1 MESTMRSNCQCH
13 LGWISLFLVT
23 LCSANLRA
31 QRIENILYIIADDL
45 KASVLNCYGDLR
57 CQTPNIDRLA
67 AQGMVFQH
75 AYSQGVVCAPSRPS
89 LMFSRYGKI
98 DRKKL
103 VSFPQFFKAKG
114 WYTARVSKI
123 YHMAVPRDIVQGT
136 NGVDHEPSWS
146 ERFNMKAAEESSPGA
161 YACLSQNVF
170 KTELTDRQG
179 AGTRHRMYV
188 SVKTPGEGQDQPDY
202 MAADKAIKLMRQ
214 HKDKPFVLAVG
225 FVRPHYPM
233 VAPES
238 HFAPYDWSTIT
249 MPERREGDWDDIP
262 RQSIPKSTSQSC
274 GIDRYPDNQKRM
286 WAAYYA
292 AVSFMDTQLGKVLDE
307 LERLGLKDKTAIVFT
322 SDHGYHL
329 GEHDFW
335 LKSNLH
341 EEVTRVPL
349 IISAPGYKAGIT
361 DAFVELADIYPTV
374 VSLAGLTP
382 PSQCHGKS
390 LLPVLKDPSAE
401 VRDYAYSFHN
411 AGHAIRGKRWAFI
424 SYGKSAEELYDME
437 NDPGQFTNLVS
448 DARYKQVLVQ
458 CREVLATKLD
468 M

>member
-1 MESTMRSNCQCH
+1 MYLERRCH
-13 LGWISLFLVT
+13 MLWAIALVIT
-23 LCSANLRA
+23 LCSANLHARK
-31 QRIENILYIIADDL
+31 IENILYIIADDL
-45 KASVLNCYGDLR
+45 KASSLNCYGDLM

-67 AQGMVFQH
+67 AEGMVFKR

-98 DRKKL
+98 DKEKL
-103 VSFPQFFKAKG
+103 VSFPQFFKNKG

-136 NGVDHEPSWS
+136 NGVDHEASWT
-146 ERFNMKAAEESSPGA
+146 ERFNVKAAEESSPGA

-188 SVKTPGEGQDQPDY
+188 SVQTPGRGQDQPDY
-202 MAADKAIKLMRQ
+202 MAADKAISLLQK
-214 HKDKPFVLAVG
+214 HKHEPFVLALG
-225 FVRPHYPM
+225 LVRPHYPM
-233 VAPES
+233 VAP
-238 HFAPYDWSTIT
+238 APYFKLYDWSSIT
-249 MPERREGDWDDIP
+249 MPERRKGDWDDIP
-262 RQSIPKSTSQSC
+262 KPSIPKSTSQSC
-274 GIDRYPDNQKRM
+274 GIDRFPDNQKRM

-292 AVSFMDTQLGKVLDE
+292 AVSFMDTQLGRVMDE
-307 LERLGLKDKTAIVFT
+307 LNRLGLRNKTAIVFT

-349 IISAPGYKAGIT
+349 IISAPGYKTGST
-361 DAFVELADIYPTV
+361 DSFVELADIYPTV

-390 LLPVLKDPSAE
+390 LLPLLKDPFAKL
-401 VRDYAYSFHN
+401 RDYAYSFHKD
-411 AGHAIRGKRWAFI
+411 GHAVRGKRWAFI

-437 NDPGQFTNLVS
+437 KDPGQFANLVC
-448 DARYKQVLVQ
+448 DPQYRQALEQ
-458 CREVLATKLD
+458 CRAVLDTKLK
-468 M
+468 MQ

>member
-1 MESTMRSNCQCH
+1 MKSNCQYH
-13 LGWISLFLVT
+13 MGWVVLFVVI
-23 LCSANLRA
+23 LCSANLHA
-31 QRIENILYIIADDL
+31 QKIENILYIIADDL
-45 KASVLNCYGDLR
+45 KASTLNCYGDLK
-57 CQTPNIDRLA
+57 CQTPNIDRLV
-67 AQGMVFQH
+67 AQGMVFKH

-103 VSFPQFFKAKG
+103 VSFPQFFKEKG

-136 NGVDHEPSWS
+136 NGVDHEPSWT

-170 KTELTDRQG
+170 KTELKDRQG

-188 SVKTPGEGQDQPDY
+188 SVETPGEGQDQPDY

-233 VAPES
+233 VAPETC
-238 HFAPYDWSTIT
+238 FAPYDWSKIT

-307 LERLGLKDKTAIVFT
+307 LERLGLKDTTAIVFT

-349 IISAPGYKAGIT
+349 IISAPGYKAGTT

-382 PSQCHGKS
+382 PAQCHGKS
-390 LLPVLKDPSAE
+390 LLPVLKDPSAR

-411 AGHAIRGKRWAFI
+411 AGHAIRG
-424 SYGKSAEELYDME
+424 
-437 NDPGQFTNLVS
+437 
-448 DARYKQVLVQ
+448 
-458 CREVLATKLD
+458 
-468 M
+468 